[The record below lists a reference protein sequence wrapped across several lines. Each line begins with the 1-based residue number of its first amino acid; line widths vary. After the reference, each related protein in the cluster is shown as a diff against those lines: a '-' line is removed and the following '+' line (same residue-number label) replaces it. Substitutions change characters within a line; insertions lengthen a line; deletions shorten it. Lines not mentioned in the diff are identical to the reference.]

1 VHCVFLLQCILEQ
14 QQEYDRAQT
23 TYLRSYGRHNDGCY
37 FERSVR
43 QLGWSAAFVRFAFQ
57 RRTHVERLR
66 PLFLQPRPGAGDARG
81 EPRTISVFI
90 DGDFAGG
97 LDVLRSIPVADVE
110 SIRRLQPTLA
120 YATLGSLYM
129 ADEILMVRLRCR
141 VAC

>member
-1 VHCVFLLQCILEQ
+1 VHRLHTFAVSAVI
-14 QQEYDRAQT
+14 T
-23 TYLRSYGRHNDGCY
+23 TAAVL
-37 FERSVR
+37 
-43 QLGWSAAFVRFAFQ
+43 SAACASAAGPQHSSVPHSSELLTWTEMATEAHQ
-57 RRTHVERLR
+57 NAYVAVERLR

>member
-1 VHCVFLLQCILEQ
+1 VHRLHTFAATAVITTAAIL
-14 QQEYDRAQT
+14 
-23 TYLRSYGRHNDGCY
+23 
-37 FERSVR
+37 
-43 QLGWSAAFVRFAFQ
+43 SAACASSAGPQHSSVSHSSDVLTWSEMGTEAHQ
-57 RRTHVERLR
+57 NAYVAVERLR

-97 LDVLRSIPVADVE
+97 LDVLRSIPVADIE